1 MNFGDDEMKIDTFLH
16 QMRKRSE
23 KIVQAGDDTWKMFRL
38 FERQYA
44 NRDSLFVNDFY
55 EGDRNVTDSL
65 RFELKRNDWKL
76 LILRKRFD
84 KESARSITF
93 GYFQIISVWIT
104 LGMLKVLL
112 VSSCHQSSRR
122 WMM

>member
-1 MNFGDDEMKIDTFLH
+1 MTSGTIPSFLDVAMNFGDGEMKIDTFLH
-16 QMRKRSE
+16 QMRKRNE
-23 KIVQAGDDTWKMFRL
+23 KIVQAGDDTWKMFIRL

-76 LILRKRFD
+76 LILRKKSD

-104 LGMLKVLL
+104 
-112 VSSCHQSSRR
+112 
-122 WMM
+122 

>member
-16 QMRKRSE
+16 QMRKRNE

-84 KESARSITF
+84 QGSARLITF
-93 GYFQIISVWIT
+93 EYF
-104 LGMLKVLL
+104 
-112 VSSCHQSSRR
+112 
-122 WMM
+122 